1 MYDQEKDLA
10 FMTER
15 REKILSTAYRLFSRK
30 KIDAVSMSEIAKE
43 SGCGRKTLNRYFDN
57 KPVLVIHVAT
67 WAWINFRNDYMKLRP
82 GTDLEGMT
90 AYSVFEFYLNSFL
103 ELYRNHRKL
112 LRFNQFFNVYIQSE
126 KVDKDSL
133 KPYQE
138 MIRGIRK
145 QFHNIYLKAVKDHTI
160 RTDIPEEEVFSTTI
174 HLMLSAVTRY
184 AVGLVYIPE
193 NGFDAEKELETL
205 KRVILKEYSC

>member
-1 MYDQEKDLA
+1 
-10 FMTER
+10 
-15 REKILSTAYRLFSRK
+15 
-30 KIDAVSMSEIAKE
+30 
-43 SGCGRKTLNRYFDN
+43 
-57 KPVLVIHVAT
+57 
-67 WAWINFRNDYMKLRP
+67 
-82 GTDLEGMT
+82 MT

-174 HLMLSAVTRY
+174 HLMLSAVTRNTV
-184 AVGLVYIPE
+184 ADITTNNVFML
-193 NGFDAEKELETL
+193 FKAEK
-205 KRVILKEYSC
+205 IF